1 MMAFEHDLPFLE
13 WPVVTITLPG
23 AAIDDLGSLLA
34 FAVDIG
40 TSVERILQHR
50 DHVAITNRRPVERDQ
65 SLAIR
70 RARKMN
76 LIGSHRKQDL
86 SRAAQFAESRKDL
99 VDRLLKP
106 EIRIEI
112 ETDLAM
118 PDIAD
123 GNADA

>member
-1 MMAFEHDLPFLE
+1 MAGGDHNSS
-13 WPVVTITLPG
+13 G
-23 AAIDDLGSLLA
+23 RAIDDLGSLLA

-50 DHVAITNRRPVERDQ
+50 DHVAITKRRPVERDQ